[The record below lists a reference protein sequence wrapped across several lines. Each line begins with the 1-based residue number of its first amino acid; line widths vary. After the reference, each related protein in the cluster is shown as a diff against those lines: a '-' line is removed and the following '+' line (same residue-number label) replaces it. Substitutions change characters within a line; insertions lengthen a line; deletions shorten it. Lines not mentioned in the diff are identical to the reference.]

1 MHSTQTFLI
10 IFLFNYITHY
20 FMKKN
25 WNWDLSLIF
34 SSPEQAQELSKK
46 VLSDAQKFFQ
56 HYQGRIVQLDINDF
70 RKMEKNYI
78 QLKKDTDNIENYAYL
93 VACIQ
98 ETSVIM
104 QSLKESL
111 MSRCGEI
118 KKKLFFVDLEICALD
133 EKIYQKLCASSD
145 CRHYWSNLRKF
156 KPYQLSAKEESI
168 ITDYAFHA
176 RSWQRLY
183 KEISANLIYKFKGR
197 NLSETEMSRFLNYPS
212 RLIRHQAGR
221 CVNRTLQKISKDVTL
236 IYNNLIKHRQIE
248 DALRGYQAPVSKANL
263 TNGISDKAVEALET
277 EVMSKYATTSHRYY
291 KLKAKILNCKKLSYW
306 DRNAP
311 YPFGDKKSFH
321 WEEAWPM
328 VHAVY
333 KNFSPLLGEIADKF
347 TSASVLDVFPR
358 KGKDSCFYCQPMNKP
373 FMPYILL
380 NYTGSISNVLAYAH
394 ELGHGIHGVLAQNGV
409 ELKAELSNIEAEIAS
424 IFGEELM
431 FDWLYQQETDDKNR
445 FVMLAKNVENQINTV
460 IRQTTFHLFEKA
472 IFKAREKGEVST
484 EEINEIWCQIMQ
496 RSLGPYVNMSSA
508 QYSWAYIFHFF
519 NFPFYVYS
527 YAASQCLVNSL
538 YRTYKSEDIA
548 NFTEKYINLL
558 TNPLGENYSDI
569 LRRDFNLDMED
580 PNVWR
585 RGLELIEEKLNKLE
599 ELEKN

>member
-1 MHSTQTFLI
+1 
-10 IFLFNYITHY
+10 
-20 FMKKN
+20 
-25 WNWDLSLIF
+25 
-34 SSPEQAQELSKK
+34 
-46 VLSDAQKFFQ
+46 
-56 HYQGRIVQLDINDF
+56 
-70 RKMEKNYI
+70 
-78 QLKKDTDNIENYAYL
+78 
-93 VACIQ
+93 
-98 ETSVIM
+98 
-104 QSLKESL
+104 
-111 MSRCGEI
+111 
-118 KKKLFFVDLEICALD
+118 
-133 EKIYQKLCASSD
+133 
-145 CRHYWSNLRKF
+145 
-156 KPYQLSAKEESI
+156 
-168 ITDYAFHA
+168 
-176 RSWQRLY
+176 
-183 KEISANLIYKFKGR
+183 
-197 NLSETEMSRFLNYPS
+197 
-212 RLIRHQAGR
+212 
-221 CVNRTLQKISKDVTL
+221 
-236 IYNNLIKHRQIE
+236 
-248 DALRGYQAPVSKANL
+248 
-263 TNGISDKAVEALET
+263 
-277 EVMSKYATTSHRYY
+277 
-291 KLKAKILNCKKLSYW
+291 
-306 DRNAP
+306 
-311 YPFGDKKSFH
+311 
-321 WEEAWPM
+321 
-328 VHAVY
+328 
-333 KNFSPLLGEIADKF
+333 
-347 TSASVLDVFPR
+347 
-358 KGKDSCFYCQPMNKP
+358 
-373 FMPYILL
+373 MPYILL

-585 RGLELIEEKLNKLE
+585 RGLELIEEKINKLE
-599 ELEKN
+599 ELEKKLK